1 MNNSFAKLAAVF
13 AVIVIAG
20 AIGFNQFIGADA
32 KGFTKEEVQEIV
44 KEYINDNPEVIVNA
58 FQKYRTEQQAEQQK
72 EQREQFLAN
81 KEKVLSSDV
90 SPTVGSDAD
99 DALVVVEFFDYNC
112 GYCKRAI
119 GAVKKVIEENEDV
132 RFVFKEFPI
141 LSDSSRVAARYA
153 LAAAEQGK
161 YLEYHNALMNAKGG
175 KSEEKLLSIAE
186 DLGLDTEKLKKDAGS
201 SKIEKEISDN
211 RALAQSLG
219 ISGTPA
225 FIIGDEMQPGYIP
238 YERMQEIIE
247 QEKDKS

>member
-1 MNNSFAKLAAVF
+1 MNNSFAKLAVVF
-13 AVIVIAG
+13 AVIVIAA
-20 AIGFNQFIGADA
+20 AIGFNQFMGADA
-32 KGFTKEEVQEIV
+32 KSYTKEEIQEIV

-58 FQKYRTEQQAEQQK
+58 FQKHRAEQQAAQQAEQ
-72 EQREQFLAN
+72 REKFMAN
-81 KEKVLSSDV
+81 KDKLLSSDV

-119 GAVKKVIEENEDV
+119 DAVNKVIEENEDV

-141 LSDSSRVAARYA
+141 LSDSSRLAAKYA

-161 YLEYHNALMNAKGG
+161 YLEYHTALMEAKGG
-175 KSEEKLLSIAE
+175 KTEEKLLSIAK
-186 DLGLDTEKLKKDAGS
+186 DLGLDTEKLKKDAES
-201 SKIEKEISDN
+201 SKIQKEISEN
-211 RALAQSLG
+211 RELAQSLG

-238 YERMQEIIE
+238 YEQMKEIIE
-247 QEKDKS
+247 REKEKS